1 MSLRYPS
8 GAAKVNLA
16 GFLLVTAKMVP
27 DRTRFAATRTALRA
41 RTLAMPG
48 GIERPDYRLRAEAVL
63 ILLLQVGTLLAAL
76 L

>member
-16 GFLLVTAKMVP
+16 GFLLVAAEMVP

-48 GIERPDYRLRAEAVL
+48 IDRPDYRLRAEAVL